1 MSDTSDTSTMR
12 EVVVIF
18 FLIYNIETAPSM
30 AVVAAN
36 IVLIDAPA
44 DPSYAPGPSLSQHPW
59 Y

>member
-1 MSDTSDTSTMR
+1 MSDTSDTR

-18 FLIYNIETAPSM
+18 FIYNIETAPSM

-44 DPSYAPGPSLSQHPW
+44 DPSSASGPSLSQHPW